1 MRDPFEAGSGSPRDP
16 LRPLRFGAAELARQ
30 IRSGALSVT
39 QVTDAHIDRIEAV
52 NPRINAVVTPM
63 FESAREAAAECD
75 RRIATEGT
83 GDLPPLFG
91 VPVTVKDCWPVAGVR
106 FTAGSWYH
114 RGDVAERDAEVVR
127 RLREAGA
134 IVLGKTNCPDMVF
147 GVETVNPI
155 FGRTRNPH
163 ALGHSAG
170 GSSGGEGAIIAA
182 GGSPLGIGS
191 DIGGSV
197 RVPAGSNG
205 CVALKPT
212 TGRVPADDH
221 VPETNATVL
230 GWNHAGVIARR
241 VEDLAL
247 ALEVLSSRPS
257 RPVGDVPLE
266 GVPCVV
272 CIRNGLVPV
281 SRQVVEAVVLA
292 AHELGS
298 LGMQVVREDS
308 LLLYRL
314 TAVWTALMSRHDIP
328 DLRRQLG
335 GGRDFSTI
343 GELAAGLRGKPRIS
357 PESLASTN
365 FVRLSALLARLT
377 GDHTFERLAEHKRHL
392 LETMGGGILLCPVLL
407 TPPPR
412 RGSSYRP
419 TRQTLYVAPFNATG
433 MPAAVVPIRWT
444 DNGLPLAVQVVA
456 PEGEDELAL
465 AVAAQL
471 ERAFGGWRMAPL
483 PDA

>member
-1 MRDPFEAGSGSPRDP
+1 MRDSGAFRGP
-16 LRPLRFGAAELARQ
+16 LTLGAAELARQ

-39 QVTDAHIDRIEAV
+39 EVIDAHIERIEAV
-52 NPRINAVVTPM
+52 NPLINALVTPM
-63 FESAREAAAECD
+63 FEAAREAAADCD
-75 RRIATEGT
+75 RRIATQGPA
-83 GDLPPLFG
+83 DLPPLFG
-91 VPVTVKDCWPVAGVR
+91 VPITVKDCWPVAGVR

-114 RGDVAERDAEVVR
+114 RGDVAERDAEVVG
-127 RLREAGA
+127 RLRLAGA

-147 GVETVNPI
+147 GVETVNPV

-197 RVPAGSNG
+197 RVPAASNG

-212 TGRVPADDH
+212 TSRVPTEGH
-221 VPETNATVL
+221 LPETNEAVR

-247 ALEVLSSRPS
+247 ALEVLSSQPTRS
-257 RPVGDVPLE
+257 LDEFPLQ
-266 GVPCVV
+266 GVRCVV
-272 CIRNGLVPV
+272 YIRNGLVPV
-281 SRQVVEAVVLA
+281 SRQVADAVALA
-292 AHELGS
+292 ARELES
-298 LGMQVVREDS
+298 LGMRLVRDDS

-314 TAVWTALMSRHDIP
+314 AATWTALMSRHAIP
-328 DLRRQLG
+328 GLRRQLG
-335 GGRDFSTI
+335 GGSDFSTI
-343 GELAAGLRGKPRIS
+343 RELAAGLRGKPRIS
-357 PESLASTN
+357 PESLVSTN
-365 FVRLSALLARLT
+365 FVRLTAPFARLT
-377 GDHTFERLAEHKRHL
+377 GDQTFERLAEHKHRL
-392 LETMGGGILLCPVLL
+392 LETMREGVLLCPVLL
-407 TPPPR
+407 TTPPR

-433 MPAAVVPIRWT
+433 MPSAAVPIRWT
-444 DNGLPLAVQVVA
+444 DNGLPLAVQVAA

-471 ERAFGGWRMAPL
+471 ERAFGGWRMASL
-483 PDA
+483 PDR